1 MGSWLSHAVLGFLG
15 WFQSAGLLGAL
26 LLGVAYVLGTL
37 LFFPGSI
44 LSMAAG
50 FLYGL
55 VGGLAVVVPG
65 SVLGALLAFLL
76 GRTVLRAPTE
86 RLLRRHP
93 RFAAVDEALAKDA
106 FRVVLLLRLS
116 PLFPFNLLNYGLG
129 VTRVGLGPYLLAS
142 LLGMFPGTVLYVYLG
157 SLLTSATQLLSEKR
171 PDAGWAGKALF
182 AAGLVATALVV
193 VLVSRA
199 ARRAL
204 EARLAG
210 PLDKRSPPD

>member
-1 MGSWLSHAVLGFLG
+1 MGTAFAHAVLGLLEWAQG
-15 WFQSAGLLGAL
+15 AGLAGAL
-26 LLGVAYVLGTL
+26 LFGLVYVLGTL

-44 LSMAAG
+44 LTLGAG

-55 VGGLAVVVPG
+55 FGGFAVVVPG

-76 GRTVLRAPTE
+76 GRTALRGPTQ

-93 RFAAVDEALAKDA
+93 RFAAVDQALAEDA

-129 VTRVGLGPYLLAS
+129 VTRVGLGPYLLGS
-142 LLGMFPGTVLYVYLG
+142 VLGMLPGTLLYVYLG
-157 SLLTSATQLLSEKR
+157 SLLTSATELLSGKR
-171 PDAGWAGKALF
+171 PDAGWGGKALF
-182 AAGLVATALVV
+182 LAGLLATAAVV

-210 PLDKRSPPD
+210 PRA

>member
-1 MGSWLSHAVLGFLG
+1 MGSALADSVLNLLEWAKG
-15 WFQSAGLLGAL
+15 AGLLGAL
-26 LLGVAYVLGTL
+26 LYGLAYVVGTL
-37 LFFPGSI
+37 LFLPGSV
-44 LSMAAG
+44 LTLGAG

-55 VGGLAVVVPG
+55 WGGLGVVAPG
-65 SVLGALLAFLL
+65 SVLGAALAFLL
-76 GRTVLRAPTE
+76 GRTVLRGPTE

-129 VTRVGLGPYLLAS
+129 VTRVGLGPYLWAS

-157 SLLTSATQLLSEKR
+157 SLLTSATELVAGKR
-171 PDAGWAGKALF
+171 PDSGWAGRALF
-182 AAGLVATALVV
+182 VAGLLATALVV

-204 EARLAG
+204 EARLSGRPA
-210 PLDKRSPPD
+210 